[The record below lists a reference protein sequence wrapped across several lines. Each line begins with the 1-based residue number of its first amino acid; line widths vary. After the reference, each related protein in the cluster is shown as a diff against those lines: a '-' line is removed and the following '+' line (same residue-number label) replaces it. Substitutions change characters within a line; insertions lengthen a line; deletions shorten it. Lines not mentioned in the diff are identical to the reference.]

1 LRLIWKILNKVNYL
15 LLVLHNASISQA
27 SYLFDIMK
35 IAYISTYPPREC
47 GLATF
52 NQNLIK
58 AVNSNFT
65 QSSAETS
72 LVIAMNNADD
82 KDEYD
87 YPPEVKFVIR
97 QQQQDDYKAAA
108 DFINKSDVDAC
119 VLQHE
124 FGIYGGES
132 GIYVLPFLNQI
143 EKPIISILH
152 TILNSPTFLQKAII
166 KEVAKRSAKIV
177 VMSKKAVGFLTE
189 IYQVPKEKIQV
200 IEHGVPDL
208 EAPIVNPVKEIPA
221 LAGKKILL
229 TFGLLSRNK
238 GLETVVKALPKI
250 IEKHPDAV
258 YVVLGNT
265 HPGIVKN
272 SGEEYREYLKELA
285 AELNVSDHLV
295 FLNRFVAEEELINY
309 LTATDVYIT
318 PYFNEAQITSGT
330 LSYAVGAGAAVVST
344 PYWHAQ
350 ELLDNNRGRLFN
362 FKDHS
367 GLAEIVNQLLTH
379 PAKLST
385 LKNNAYQ
392 YGLQLRWPKI
402 GRSYISLIE
411 KAIKHPDY
419 SEKILRQIIDP
430 SLMPAFELDYVKRL
444 TDDTGIFQHAK
455 YGIPNRKEGYCQDD
469 NSRALIMAL
478 MAYQHDKNPEAIELL
493 PVYLSYIHDMQL
505 DNGNFRNFLSF
516 SRQYLDEEG
525 TDDSFGRTIWSLGYL
540 INAAPNRS
548 YAEFGYE
555 LFFKAVPHF
564 QKLTHLRG
572 VCNTIIGLSYYLR
585 THPYDERILN
595 ELNLLTDKLIAAY
608 HGTKGEDWH
617 WFENKMTYDNAIFPL
632 ALFHVAEITGNE
644 EVKQIAHESLLYL
657 EKLTFNLDSCTPVG
671 NDGWHVRGRE
681 GAMPMYDQQA
691 IELMAMVLMYFQA
704 YTVTRENE
712 YLKKMFSSYLWFL
725 GENSLRIP
733 LYDSETKGCAD
744 GLQPGGVNRNQ
755 GAESTLAYLISH
767 LAVLQALKRDHQLA
781 GLKKEASLVDK

>member
-1 LRLIWKILNKVNYL
+1 
-15 LLVLHNASISQA
+15 
-27 SYLFDIMK
+27 MK

-52 NQNLIK
+52 NNNLIK
-58 AVNSNFT
+58 AVNANLLDQSLL
-65 QSSAETS
+65 QSSM
-72 LVIAMNNADD
+72 VIAMNNGDD
-82 KDEYD
+82 IDEYN
-87 YPPEVKFVIR
+87 YPQEVKFVIR
-97 QQQQDDYKAAA
+97 QHNQDDYSKAAE
-108 DFINKSDVDAC
+108 FINSSDVDAC

-132 GIYVLPFLNQI
+132 GIYILPFLNQV

-166 KEVAKRSAKIV
+166 KEVAKRSSKVV
-177 VMSKKAVGFLTE
+177 VMGKRAVGFLTD
-189 IYQVPKEKIQV
+189 IYQVPKEKIQL

-208 EAPIVNPVKEIPA
+208 EAPLINPIREIEA
-221 LAGKKILL
+221 LKGKKILL
-229 TFGLLSRNK
+229 TFGLISRNK
-238 GLETVVKALPKI
+238 GLETVVKALPEI
-250 IEKHPDAV
+250 IAKHPDAV
-258 YVVLGNT
+258 YVILGNT

-285 AELNVSDHLV
+285 TTLNVNEHLV
-295 FLNRFVAEEELINY
+295 FLNRFVEEEELINY

-362 FKDHS
+362 FKDHI
-367 GLAEIVNQLLTH
+367 GLADIVNELLDQ
-379 PAKLST
+379 PQKLRT

-402 GRSYISLIE
+402 GKSYISIIE
-411 KAIKHPDY
+411 RAIKHPDY
-419 SEKILRQIIDP
+419 SDKILRQIIDP

-478 MAYQHDKNPEAIELL
+478 MAYQQDNNIEALNLL
-493 PVYLSYIHDMQL
+493 PIYLSYIHDMQL
-505 DNGNFRNFLSF
+505 ENGNFRNFLSF
-516 SRQYLDEEG
+516 SRQFLDEEG

-540 INAAPNRS
+540 IHAAPNRS

-564 QKLTHLRG
+564 QRLTHLRG
-572 VCNTIIGLSYYLR
+572 VCNTIIGLTYYLK

-595 ELNLLTDKLIAAY
+595 ELNLLTDKVMDAY
-608 HGTKGEDWH
+608 HGTRGEDWH
-617 WFENKMTYDNAIFPL
+617 WFENQMTYDNAIFPL
-632 ALFHVAEITGNE
+632 ALLHSAEITGKQ
-644 EVKQIAHESLLYL
+644 EVRTIALETLTYL
-657 EKLTFNLDSCTPVG
+657 EKLTFNLNACTPVG
-671 NDGWHVRGRE
+671 NNGWHVRGRE
-681 GAMPMYDQQA
+681 GAMPLYDQQA
-691 IELMAMVLMYFQA
+691 IEIMAMVLMYFQA
-704 YTVTRENE
+704 YIVTRQSD
-712 YLKKMFSSYLWFL
+712 YMKKMFSSYLWFL

-733 LYDSETKGCAD
+733 LYDPETKGCAD

-767 LAVLQALKRDHQLA
+767 LAVLQALKHEHQLA
-781 GLKKEASLVDK
+781 GFKKEYSLVYK

>member
-1 LRLIWKILNKVNYL
+1 
-15 LLVLHNASISQA
+15 
-27 SYLFDIMK
+27 MK

-52 NQNLIK
+52 NCNLIK
-58 AVNSNFT
+58 AINANFPN
-65 QSSAETS
+65 QDLAETS
-72 LVIAMNNADD
+72 VVIAMNNSDD
-82 KDEYD
+82 VHEYN
-87 YPPEVKFVIR
+87 YPSEVKFVIR
-97 QQQQDDYKAAA
+97 QNVQNDYAEAA

-119 VLQHE
+119 ILQHE

-166 KEVAKRSAKIV
+166 REVVKKSSKVV
-177 VMSKKAVGFLTE
+177 VMSNRAVKFLTE

-200 IEHGVPDL
+200 IEHGVPNL
-208 EAPIVNPVKEIPA
+208 EAPAVNPVKEIPA
-221 LAGKKILL
+221 LKGKKILL
-229 TFGLLSRNK
+229 TFGLISRNK

-250 IEKHPDAV
+250 IAKHKDVV
-258 YVVLGNT
+258 YVILGNT

-272 SGEEYREYLKELA
+272 SGEEYRDYLKQLA
-285 AELNVSDHLV
+285 VDLNVSEHLV
-295 FLNRFVAEEELINY
+295 FLNRFVEEEELINY
-309 LTATDVYIT
+309 LTAADVYIT

-362 FKDHS
+362 FKDNL
-367 GLAEIVNQLLTH
+367 GLSEIVNQLLDN
-379 PAKLST
+379 PDKLMA

-402 GRSYISLIE
+402 GKSYISIAE

-419 SEKILRQIIDP
+419 SDRILRQIIDP

-455 YGIPNRKEGYCQDD
+455 YGIPNRKEGYCLDD

-478 MAYQHDKNPEAIELL
+478 MAYQNNNDQEALDLL

-505 DNGNFRNFLSF
+505 EDGNFRNFLSF
-516 SRQYLDEEG
+516 SRQFLDEEG
-525 TDDSFGRTIWSLGYL
+525 TDDSFGRTIWALGYL

-564 QKLTHLRG
+564 KKLTHLRG
-572 VCNTIIGLSYYLR
+572 ICNTITGLSYYLR

-595 ELNLLTDKLIAAY
+595 ELNLLTDKLISAY
-608 HGTKGEDWH
+608 DGTKGKDWH
-617 WFENKMTYDNAIFPL
+617 WFENHMTYDNAIFPL
-632 ALFHVAEITGNE
+632 ALFHAAEITGNQ
-644 EVKQIAHESLLYL
+644 VVQSIALESLTYL
-657 EKLTFNLDSCTPVG
+657 EKLTFNLNSCTPVG
-671 NDGWHVRGRE
+671 NDGWHIRGRK
-681 GAMPMYDQQA
+681 GSMPLYDQQA
-691 IELMAMVLMYFQA
+691 IEIMAMVLMYFQA
-704 YTVTRENE
+704 YIVTRENE

-755 GAESTLAYLISH
+755 GAESSLAYLISH
-767 LAVLQALKRDHQLA
+767 LAVLQALKHDNQLA
-781 GLKKEASLVDK
+781 GFKKEYSLAYK

>member
-1 LRLIWKILNKVNYL
+1 
-15 LLVLHNASISQA
+15 
-27 SYLFDIMK
+27 MK

-58 AVNSNFT
+58 AINANFT
-65 QSSAETS
+65 NQHLSETS
-72 LVIAMNNADD
+72 VVIAMNNSDD
-82 KDEYD
+82 VNEYK
-87 YPPEVKFVIR
+87 YPSEVKFVIR
-97 QQQQDDYKAAA
+97 QNVQADYNAAA
-108 DFINKSDVDAC
+108 DFINESDVDAC
-119 VLQHE
+119 ILQHE

-132 GIYVLPFLNQI
+132 GIYVLPFLNKI

-166 KEVAKRSAKIV
+166 REVAKRSSKVV
-177 VMSKKAVGFLTE
+177 VMGKRAVEFLTD

-200 IEHGVPDL
+200 IQHGVPDL
-208 EAPIVNPVKEIPA
+208 EAPIINPVREIPS
-221 LAGKKILL
+221 LKGKKILL
-229 TFGLLSRNK
+229 TFGLISRNK

-272 SGEEYREYLKELA
+272 SGEEYREYLKQLA
-285 AELNVSDHLV
+285 VDLNVSDHLV
-295 FLNRFVAEEELINY
+295 FLNRFVEEEELINY
-309 LTATDVYIT
+309 LTAADIYIT

-350 ELLDNNRGRLFN
+350 ELLDDNRGRLFN
-362 FKDHS
+362 FKDNV
-367 GLAEIVNQLLTH
+367 GLAEIVNQLLDH
-379 PAKLST
+379 PDKLNA

-392 YGLQLRWPKI
+392 YGLQLRWPII
-402 GRSYISLIE
+402 GKSYIGIAE
-411 KAIKHPDY
+411 KAINHPDY

-455 YGIPNRKEGYCQDD
+455 YGIPNRKEGYCLDD

-478 MAYQHDKNPEAIELL
+478 MAYQNNNDVEALDLL

-505 DNGNFRNFLSF
+505 ENGNFRNFLSF
-516 SRQYLDEEG
+516 SRQFLDEEG

-564 QKLTHLRG
+564 KNLTHLRG
-572 VCNTIIGLSYYLR
+572 ICNTITGLSYYLR

-595 ELNLLTDKLIAAY
+595 ELNILTDKLISAY

-617 WFENKMTYDNAIFPL
+617 WFENQMTYDNAIFPL
-632 ALFHVAEITGNE
+632 ALFHAAEITGNP
-644 EVKQIAHESLLYL
+644 EVKQVAHESLLYL
-657 EKLTFNLDSCTPVG
+657 EKLTFNLNSCTPIG

-681 GAMPMYDQQA
+681 GAMPIYDQQA
-691 IELMAMVLMYFQA
+691 IEIMAMVLMYFQA
-704 YTVTRENE
+704 YIVTRESE
-712 YLKKMFSSYLWFL
+712 YLKKMFSTYLWFL

-767 LAVLQALKRDHQLA
+767 LAVLQALKYDQLLT
-781 GLKKEASLVDK
+781 GFKKQYSLVGK